1 VLRRPIVVLLAAMA
15 CRPAEEPTQTPADE
29 PTSPTEP
36 IATATTVRPA
46 MVIASAKPTPAPA
59 EPPWKPEDV
68 SRIRAVQPLVHA
80 AAREYGVDPN
90 VMNAIIWHESKFHAK
105 AKGPGGAAGLMQL
118 MPTTSKG
125 LAKRLGVPNRPY
137 DPKFNVQA
145 GAYLLSRLLKIFD
158 GDLDLALA
166 GYALGHVAVKRRLEA
181 GEPLPERTQR
191 FIARVHTWSA
201 AFAAADELK
210 ERRTRAQGSAVP
222 RGQLAH
228 VVAQR

>member
-1 VLRRPIVVLLAAMA
+1 VLGFRRVLRSRIVILLAAMA
-15 CRPAEEPTQTPADE
+15 CRPAEQPTQAPADE

-36 IATATTVRPA
+36 IATTHTVRPA
-46 MVIASAKPTPAPA
+46 MVVASAKPEPVAA
-59 EPPWKPEDV
+59 KPPWKPEDV
-68 SRIRAVQPLVHA
+68 SRIKAVLPLVRA
-80 AAREYGVDPN
+80 AAREHGVDAN

-137 DPKFNVQA
+137 DPKFNTQA

-191 FIARVHTWSA
+191 FIARVHAWSA
-201 AFAAADELK
+201 AFAAAPELHEK
-210 ERRTRAQGSAVP
+210 RTGGSSRATAP
-222 RGQLAH
+222 
-228 VVAQR
+228 